1 MHEIGVKA
9 VLICTRP
16 EKLAPTGPHSWRIF
30 PCLLYSGILVRC
42 QLSKGLI
49 VAVFRNIRSREEL
62 NIFVSP
68 NRLCTLSIADCLYS
82 GIQAARWLIDLYLFL
97 INSQN
102 VFICAFFVFFSICH
116 LEKIYV
122 EWWLRQMQSP
132 SIRSQVLSN
141 NTAHVYVLNT
151 KKSLFSNSSTL

>member
-1 MHEIGVKA
+1 MPKQISLKIRKEHKISVKTPK
-9 VLICTRP
+9 INTQRM
-16 EKLAPTGPHSWRIF
+16 KLALKIVIMSISSPLRIF
-30 PCLLYSGILVRC
+30 QCLLYSGILVRC
-42 QLSKGLI
+42 QLCRGLI
-49 VAVFRNIRSREEL
+49 VTVFRNIRSREEL
-62 NIFVSP
+62 NIFVLP

-122 EWWLRQMQSP
+122 E
-132 SIRSQVLSN
+132 
-141 NTAHVYVLNT
+141 
-151 KKSLFSNSSTL
+151 